1 MTQKKFGRVRI
12 TMAAVMTLSLMLAFA
27 AGPGA
32 AFAGLG
38 GCRTDPV
45 ILLSNGRVLQLAA
58 EIDTELS
65 NVRSV
70 VYTVHA
76 PIGTYPV
83 LIVYTENP
91 LRNVERVVFHADS
104 LPGRYRSETVVDT
117 TENNTRVVATGIL
130 LDALRRPIT
139 SRREEGRED
148 QQIRLSFNH

>member
-1 MTQKKFGRVRI
+1 MPRKNYVRFRI
-12 TMAAVMTLSLMLAFA
+12 AMASVLTLVSMLAVA

-58 EIDTELS
+58 EIDTNIN
-65 NVRSV
+65 NVQSV

-91 LRNVERVVFHADS
+91 LRNVERVVFRADS
-104 LPGRYRSETVVDT
+104 LPGRYSSETVVDT
-117 TENNTRVVATGIL
+117 TGSNTRVVATGIL
-130 LDALRRPIT
+130 IDALGRPIA
-139 SRREEGRED
+139 SRRTEGREN
-148 QQIRLSFNH
+148 QQLRLSFNN